1 MESQGRS
8 ARSTL
13 PAQADPVS
21 SLPVEN
27 LSPNRSLQRG
37 LMILRCF
44 RPGLGAL
51 CNMDLVEKT
60 GLPKATV
67 SRLTKTL
74 VNNGF
79 LRRVAGS
86 NEFRLSYSVLSL
98 AHAVMLDSQVA
109 HEALPLMQ
117 DLGEDRSINVGLS
130 VRDELEM
137 VYLHVVYG
145 DSSRDSRRIEA
156 GHRKPLEIN
165 AVGRAY
171 LAALEKSEREALL
184 RRCAA
189 RHPED
194 RWQRIS
200 CELDLAFQTFE
211 REGYCSVVWNQA
223 TESIAV
229 PLILTEGVFVTNV
242 SFNINDYS
250 HDEAVRL
257 FVPALR
263 QLGRV
268 LQERLQDRALAACAP

>member
-1 MESQGRS
+1 MQGQAKTTGSRS
-8 ARSTL
+8 EDQVLPEASTL
-13 PAQADPVS
+13 LDTM
-21 SLPVEN
+21 
-27 LSPNRSLQRG
+27 SPTRSLQRG
-37 LMILRCF
+37 LAILRCF

-51 CNMDLVEKT
+51 CNMDLVERT

-117 DLGEDRSINVGLS
+117 DLGQSGAINVGLS
-130 VRDELEM
+130 VRDELDM

-145 DSSRDSRRIEA
+145 DPSRDARRIEP
-156 GHRKPLEIN
+156 GHRKPLEVN

-171 LAALEKSEREALL
+171 LAALQEDERNALL
-184 RRCAA
+184 HRCAV
-189 RHPED
+189 RHPQG
-194 RWQRIS
+194 RWQRIAQ
-200 CELDLAFQTFE
+200 ELERAFQTYGQQ
-211 REGYCSVVWNQA
+211 GYVSVIWNEA
-223 TESIAV
+223 TESIAI
-229 PLILTEGVFVTNV
+229 PLVLTEGIFVANV

-250 HDEAVRL
+250 HDEAVRR

-268 LQERLQDRALAACAP
+268 LEERLQVRAMAAAAP